1 MTDTHTHRNRSTVL
15 IIDGSEDSRHVLRTA
30 LERRGVRIFEAQ
42 YAETGLE
49 LARKHRPAVIV
60 LDSETIPIDDPT
72 VRDSLGL
79 ETEDQGTP
87 LVVLGNISKSEA
99 LQTCQTVV
107 RKPYHYGPLVRKIEE
122 LLTTG

>member
-1 MTDTHTHRNRSTVL
+1 MTDMTTHRNRSTVL

-30 LERRGVRIFEAQ
+30 LERRGVQIFEAQ
-42 YAETGLE
+42 YAKTGLE
-49 LARKHRPAVIV
+49 LARKHRPTVIV
-60 LDSETIPIDDPT
+60 LDSEAIPADDPS

-79 ETEDQGTP
+79 ETANQGTP
-87 LVVLGNISKSEA
+87 IVVLGSIPKSET
-99 LQTCQTVV
+99 LQPRQSVV